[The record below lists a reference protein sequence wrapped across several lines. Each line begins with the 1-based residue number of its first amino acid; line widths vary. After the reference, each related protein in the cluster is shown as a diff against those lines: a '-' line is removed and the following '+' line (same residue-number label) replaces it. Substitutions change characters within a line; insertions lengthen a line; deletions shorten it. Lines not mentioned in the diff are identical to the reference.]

1 MFLVS
6 LLFAFIS
13 DTRREPRASHPRL
26 QCPELQSKA
35 PRHEAFPVSLSR
47 LSPRLLAAGEQFF
60 SSIVRSTCESP
71 AKSSCSISYQK
82 PYRLPQ
88 PSPSLRTTCPSLLFS
103 CPCLGAWP
111 HNAVMRCN
119 DERATRPLGNTM
131 VNNANSA
138 FLSDWACADLRWPS
152 AWPQS
157 QLRISGETALSA
169 PPTAGRIG
177 CARGNR
183 ECAVPTTLIENYVT
197 SYSRVAVRLGPRS
210 TFSPGAA

>member
-1 MFLVS
+1 MKVQRRAAVVFRTRNPIGCPNRPLHS
-6 LLFAFIS
+6 EPPARAFF
-13 DTRREPRASHPRL
+13 
-26 QCPELQSKA
+26 C
-35 PRHEAFPVSLSR
+35 
-47 LSPRLLAAGEQFF
+47 
-60 SSIVRSTCESP
+60 
-71 AKSSCSISYQK
+71 
-82 PYRLPQ
+82 
-88 PSPSLRTTCPSLLFS
+88 S

-111 HNAVMRCN
+111 HTAVMRCN
-119 DERATRPLGNTM
+119 AERATRPLGNTM

-183 ECAVPTTLIENYVT
+183 ECAVPTTLIENYVQT
-197 SYSRVAVRLGPRS
+197 SSSPSVLAASSARLVR
-210 TFSPGAA
+210 AAP